1 MQGLTAS
8 IVPAAG
14 AVVFLLSYPLLRH
27 LATATDWRPSVPTL
41 FVAWLCAYLLV
52 YFLCGPASFIAWDG
66 EGNLAVAMHHYMA
79 TGHDGGRFSHAIG
92 GGQDMYTWFV
102 GMQFLNPEPLLFH
115 VFPTWVAVLAH
126 KAAIGALGFV
136 GSYLL
141 ARRVAPHSS
150 MLALALAML
159 YPVSHDYLLTYS
171 TEFGTGFAAIPLV
184 VHLCV
189 ARTGARTYWPWVF
202 VAATIIA
209 AAEPM
214 KVFPALLV
222 AYVGVAVLLPGVSL
236 RRAAAAFLICVVAA
250 VLSWHEV
257 LYALL
262 VSAPHLQRAL
272 GGGAPQAAPLAMA
285 AAETFR
291 MTHGYGIASGILAA
305 SAGALLL
312 RGAPAAGRAA
322 AAAVWALASMT
333 AAHAF
338 PWDRIGLPFLNQ
350 LNHQMYMVLAL
361 GTLMTPMAALAFAG
375 PHGPGAD
382 RRGGW
387 RPAAVVMA
395 VALGVLSARIASD
408 LIRLTQS
415 GGQSLFHGID
425 ALAEPDWKPDR
436 SYRTATFGEMPS
448 PNVVAGYYGFDAFDG
463 QLNLNPAH
471 WSDYW
476 LAVVRGNRKHIA
488 GTRLGWDWSLW
499 DGAAYDAERSIRFD
513 LLAIANVRY
522 LFSPLP
528 LSAHGPRPLHV
539 PPRER
544 WGRVRPEFFDGLGAY
559 LRFRL
564 KRVFDPGDVYVYE
577 LPDALPRVFAASRLV
592 PVPSGMGTEAFHE
605 LVARTAPD
613 RGAVVSADDL
623 PSLGE
628 PHPLSVTS
636 FVKVRDGY
644 DIAVSAPAGGVVVVN
659 NVHLPFWRATADGRP
674 TPIVSANGVHM
685 AVAVPPGTSTLGV
698 RYDRPL
704 LREAIFGGS
713 ASSITR

>member
-236 RRAAAAFLICVVAA
+236 RRAAAGFPCGGPSLHRSRPGRDAA
-250 VLSWHEV
+250 ATRPPRIGSPRIGGESARGRRWYRRRHHAGDRGRIHRKPACLLDGHAPRPGRGPSGGA
-257 LYALL
+257 ALR
-262 VSAPHLQRAL
+262 VGAEPGRDHDRPHLQL
-272 GGGAPQAAPLAMA
+272 
-285 AAETFR
+285 
-291 MTHGYGIASGILAA
+291 H
-305 SAGALLL
+305 L
-312 RGAPAAGRAA
+312 RP
-322 AAAVWALASMT
+322 
-333 AAHAF
+333 
-338 PWDRIGLPFLNQ
+338 
-350 LNHQMYMVLAL
+350 
-361 GTLMTPMAALAFAG
+361 
-375 PHGPGAD
+375 
-382 RRGGW
+382 
-387 RPAAVVMA
+387 
-395 VALGVLSARIASD
+395 
-408 LIRLTQS
+408 
-415 GGQSLFHGID
+415 
-425 ALAEPDWKPDR
+425 PDE
-436 SYRTATFGEMPS
+436 G
-448 PNVVAGYYGFDAFDG
+448 
-463 QLNLNPAH
+463 
-471 WSDYW
+471 
-476 LAVVRGNRKHIA
+476 
-488 GTRLGWDWSLW
+488 
-499 DGAAYDAERSIRFD
+499 
-513 LLAIANVRY
+513 
-522 LFSPLP
+522 
-528 LSAHGPRPLHV
+528 
-539 PPRER
+539 
-544 WGRVRPEFFDGLGAY
+544 
-559 LRFRL
+559 RL
-564 KRVFDPGDVYVYE
+564 KEG
-577 LPDALPRVFAASRLV
+577 
-592 PVPSGMGTEAFHE
+592 
-605 LVARTAPD
+605 
-613 RGAVVSADDL
+613 
-623 PSLGE
+623 
-628 PHPLSVTS
+628 
-636 FVKVRDGY
+636 
-644 DIAVSAPAGGVVVVN
+644 
-659 NVHLPFWRATADGRP
+659 
-674 TPIVSANGVHM
+674 
-685 AVAVPPGTSTLGV
+685 
-698 RYDRPL
+698 
-704 LREAIFGGS
+704 
-713 ASSITR
+713 